1 MSQEQLEKALFQ
13 MKHSICK
20 IRNKINKIGTG
31 FFCQIK
37 IPNSKNYVYV
47 MITNNHVLGKDEL
60 VLNNK
65 ISFTMDDQNYSDSI
79 DIEDSTQTYTDI
91 EKDVTIIET
100 NYNEYSF
107 IKYMDIDEDINRNN
121 LQSYYRD
128 TSVYIIHY
136 EKGKK
141 TKFSN
146 GLIKSIKQDD
156 SIINHI
162 CQTEHGSSGSPI
174 INLNNYKVIGLHRG
188 FKKGDEWNIGIM
200 LTSPINDF
208 MRELSKEKEINIML
222 NKKYLFKKEVKV
234 IDSLF
239 SLRKILGKDI
249 KDDFIFAKNYG
260 HEVDKIDEN
269 NTIIKKI
276 LKNNKEIEIYYKLLI
291 NKYSNTNPESNHE
304 LIYQYYYDKFNSDD
318 YKNAYVIIFVGKNNQ
333 GKTKSLSSLLNIIKG
348 ISLDNK
354 KRFTLTDLVG
364 EYKECSSTEGFHIY
378 YIKDYSGNPIIL
390 IDTPGFCNS
399 SKGIKNDEK
408 INELFYYI
416 FSNIIE
422 HINLICF
429 TTINHTRLTREEL
442 YCFCNIMNL
451 FTKDIKDNFISLI
464 TFADRQIMKKDD
476 FFTKNIIKYL
486 EIEDKINENNLYCFN
501 NLYIFENIIS
511 NDTEL
516 SYNQLYKFY
525 HEKVKNSK
533 YISTKNFLN
542 FIDYRINL
550 KNKIKDL
557 EQAFFEYFR
566 NKNSNDYQGK
576 IRNLISEIKN
586 LIKSINEKS
595 IYHDYIKI
603 VGLLDNYI
611 HFYFEDYY
619 KKNKPEERD
628 IIKNKKKI
636 IKFIKNINDIN
647 NENILSFSIEE
658 LINKIA

>member
-1 MSQEQLEKALFQ
+1 
-13 MKHSICK
+13 
-20 IRNKINKIGTG
+20 
-31 FFCQIK
+31 
-37 IPNSKNYVYV
+37 
-47 MITNNHVLGKDEL
+47 
-60 VLNNK
+60 
-65 ISFTMDDQNYSDSI
+65 
-79 DIEDSTQTYTDI
+79 
-91 EKDVTIIET
+91 
-100 NYNEYSF
+100 
-107 IKYMDIDEDINRNN
+107 MDIDEDINRNN

-146 GLIKSIKQDD
+146 GLIKSIKEDD

-174 INLNNYKVIGLHRG
+174 INLDNYKVIGIHRG

-208 MRELSKEKEINIML
+208 MSELLKEKEINIIL
-222 NKKYLFKKEVKV
+222 NKKYLFRKAVKV

-239 SLRKILGKDI
+239 SLRKILGEDI
-249 KDDFIFAKNYG
+249 KDDFIFANHGKK
-260 HEVDKIDEN
+260 VDIIDEKN
-269 NTIIKKI
+269 IIIKKI
-276 LKNNKEIEIYYKLLI
+276 LKNNKDIEICYKLLI

-333 GKTKSLSSLLNIIKG
+333 GKTKTLNSLLNIIKG

-364 EYKECSSTEGFHIY
+364 EYRECSSTEGFHIY
-378 YIKDYSGNPIIL
+378 YLKDYSGNPIIL

-429 TTINHTRLTREEL
+429 ITKNHNRLTREEL

-464 TFADRQIMKKDD
+464 TFENSEIMEKEDY
-476 FFTKNIIKYL
+476 FFTKHIIKYL
-486 EIEDKINENNLYCFN
+486 EIEDKLNKNNLYCFN
-501 NLYIFENIIS
+501 NRYIFQNIIS
-511 NDTEL
+511 KDTEL

-533 YISTKNFLN
+533 YLSTKYFVN

-550 KNKIKDL
+550 NNKIKYL

-566 NKNSNDYQGK
+566 NKNSNNYQGK
-576 IRNLISEIKN
+576 IRYLISEIKN

-595 IYHDYIKI
+595 IYLDYIKI
-603 VGLLDNYI
+603 VK
-611 HFYFEDYY
+611 YFEDYIDNY
-619 KKNKPEERD
+619 LRNYCENIKPRERD
-628 IIKNKKKI
+628 LIIIKNKKKI
-636 IKFIKNINDIN
+636 IKFIENINSIN

-658 LINKIA
+658 LMNKIAK